1 MKNLIFIFLILAMS
15 ISGMCQSLDS
25 LLIKVEQNNPRLL
38 ALQKWLDAEETKSK
52 TGIYPN
58 NPELTY
64 NYLFANSEAIGNQQ
78 ELEIV
83 QSFKLPGYY
92 TSQADIYKLGFQQKQ
107 LLVEKEKREIL
118 HMARKTYFKLISLHK
133 SLNLL
138 KRWKDDAELVNT
150 MVKNGFESG
159 EFSKPEYDKS
169 RIYAITIKTE
179 WKKLQSDIK
188 VQKQFLQQLTGTDS
202 IKGLAF
208 NYPSFWKFP
217 VLDTLLENLAGNNPE
232 LIIAQL
238 ITQQSEKE
246 IKYQKMYSLPSFELG
261 YKSETILNQKLKGL
275 HAGISIPLWENKNS
289 VKYAKLNYESSEA
302 NYLQIESDIKAKVSS
317 LYFEAKALKENYEE
331 MAMIVDDEKVTE
343 SNVRLLQN
351 GQISFTDYLVYAE
364 LIWETRTLFYQYEND
379 YFTLLSKLKTFE

>member
-1 MKNLIFIFLILAMS
+1 M
-15 ISGMCQSLDS
+15 
-25 LLIKVEQNNPRLL
+25 
-38 ALQKWLDAEETKSK
+38 
-52 TGIYPN
+52 
-58 NPELTY
+58 
-64 NYLFANSEAIGNQQ
+64 
-78 ELEIV
+78 
-83 QSFKLPGYY
+83 
-92 TSQADIYKLGFQQKQ
+92 
-107 LLVEKEKREIL
+107 
-118 HMARKTYFKLISLHK
+118 
-133 SLNLL
+133 
-138 KRWKDDAELVNT
+138 
-150 MVKNGFESG
+150 
-159 EFSKPEYDKS
+159 
-169 RIYAITIKTE
+169 
-179 WKKLQSDIK
+179 
-188 VQKQFLQQLTGTDS
+188 
-202 IKGLAF
+202 
-208 NYPSFWKFP
+208 
-217 VLDTLLENLAGNNPE
+217 DTLLENLAGNNPE